1 MLHCGIFCTEETLMP
16 DPYARL
22 AAYYDIENADL
33 VDDLPAYA
41 ALADRFGG
49 PVLDVGC
56 GTGRV
61 TFHLA
66 GRGLRVVGVDLSPAM
81 LERARQRA
89 AHHNLDPAQLEWV
102 EANVTQLALDEDF
115 GLAVFAYNGFMHLL
129 RQADQVAALAH
140 IAAHLKPGGG
150 LAIDLPNPV
159 EMFQAEDVAGLVVER
174 IFTNPATGAT
184 VIQQSLARLDR
195 ATQIMDLTWVY
206 DSVDADGMLRR
217 DMVPL
222 RLRYTLAPEMH
233 LLIERTGLQVEGLYG
248 DYDLNPYEEESPRLF
263 VVATRAR

>member
-1 MLHCGIFCTEETLMP
+1 MP

-66 GRGLRVVGVDLSPAM
+66 GRGLRVVGVDFSPAM
-81 LERARQRA
+81 LDRARERA
-89 AHHNLDPAQLEWV
+89 AHHDLDPARLAWV
-102 EANVTQLALDEDF
+102 EADVTQLALEEDF
-115 GLAVFAYNGFMHLL
+115 GLAIFAYNGFMHLL
-129 RQADQVAALAH
+129 RQADQIAALTR
-140 IAAHLKPGGG
+140 ICAHLKPGGG
-150 LAIDLPNPV
+150 LALDLPNPV
-159 EMFQAEDVAGLVVER
+159 EMFRADDVAGLVVER
-174 IFTNPATGAT
+174 IFANPATGAT
-184 VIQQSLARLDR
+184 VIQQSLASLDR
-195 ATQIMDLTWVY
+195 AAQVMDLTWVY
-206 DSVDADGMLRR
+206 DNVEPDGSLRR

-222 RLRYTLAPEMH
+222 RLRYTFAPEMR
-233 LLIERTGLQVEGLYG
+233 LLLDRAGFQVEGLYG

-263 VVATRAR
+263 VVTTRAC

>member
-1 MLHCGIFCTEETLMP
+1 MP

-22 AAYYDIENADL
+22 VTYYDIENADL
-33 VDDLPAYA
+33 VDDLPTYA

-49 PVLDVGC
+49 PILDVGC

-66 GRGLRVVGVDLSPAM
+66 GRGLRVVGVDFSPSM
-81 LERARQRA
+81 LKRARERA
-89 AHHNLDPAQLEWV
+89 AHHDLDPARLEWI
-102 EANVTQLALDEDF
+102 ESDVTQLALDENF
-115 GLAVFAYNGFMHLL
+115 GLAIFAYNGFMHLL
-129 RQADQVAALAH
+129 TQTDQIAALTH

-150 LAIDLPNPV
+150 LALDLPNPV
-159 EMFQAEDVAGLVVER
+159 EMFHADDVAGLVVER
-174 IFTNPATGAT
+174 TFTDPTTGAT
-184 VIQQSLARLDR
+184 VIQQSLASLDR

-206 DSVDADGMLRR
+206 DSVDANGALRR
-217 DMVPL
+217 DLVPL
-222 RLRYTLAPEMH
+222 RLRYTLAPEMR
-233 LLIERTGLQVEGLYG
+233 LLIERAGLQVEGLYG

>member
-1 MLHCGIFCTEETLMP
+1 METMT

-61 TFHLA
+61 AFHLTA
-66 GRGLRVVGVDLSPAM
+66 SGLRVVGVDTSPAM
-81 LERARQRA
+81 LERARERFA
-89 AHHNLDPAQLEWV
+89 RHKFDPARLEWV
-102 EANVTQLALDEDF
+102 EADITQLALNENF
-115 GLAVFAYNGFMHLL
+115 GLAIFAYNGFMHLL
-129 RQADQVAALAH
+129 TQADQIAALEH
-140 IAAHLKPGGG
+140 IRAHLKPGGG
-150 LAIDLPNPV
+150 VALDLPNPV
-159 EMFQAEDVAGLVVER
+159 EMFQAEDVSGLVVER
-174 IFTNPATGAT
+174 IFTNPASGAT

-195 ATQIMDLTWVY
+195 AEQLMELTWVY
-206 DSVDADGMLRR
+206 DSVEPDGTTRR
-217 DMVPL
+217 DLVPL
-222 RLRYTLAPEMH
+222 RLRYTLAPEMC
-233 LLIERTGLQVEGLYG
+233 LLLDRAGLQVEGLYG
-248 DYDLNPYEEESPRLF
+248 DYNLNPYEEESSRLF

>member
-1 MLHCGIFCTEETLMP
+1 MP

-49 PVLDVGC
+49 PILDVGC

-66 GRGLRVVGVDLSPAM
+66 QHGLRVVGVDLSPSM
-81 LERARQRA
+81 LKRACERA
-89 AHHNLDPAQLEWV
+89 AHHDLDPARLEWV
-102 EANVTQLALDEDF
+102 EADVTQLALDEDF

-129 RQADQVAALAH
+129 TQADQIAALAR
-140 IAAHLKPGGG
+140 IRAHLKPGGG
-150 LAIDLPNPV
+150 LALDLPNPV
-159 EMFQAEDVAGLVVER
+159 EMFQADDVSSLVVER
-174 IFTNPATGAT
+174 MFADPTTGAT
-184 VIQQSLARLDR
+184 VIQQSLASLDR
-195 ATQIMDLTWVY
+195 ATQIMHLTWVY

-222 RLRYTLAPEMH
+222 RLRYTLAPEMR
-233 LLIERTGLQVEGLYG
+233 LLLDRAGLQVEGLYG